1 MKSIDREGEK
11 RERQHATHGHDQLFG
26 DRKTSLPDE
35 NAGRRK
41 VCAPETI
48 DGRTAVH
55 ETEQALHDDTAK
67 DSIEK
72 EESPHHPPPNQFFSN
87 LQRDEPDVV
96 NDSFQLSAPSSKIKK
111 KNRDK
116 PKSKPKK
123 DDERD
128 LATRAKYPTLDTF
141 LTASPVA
148 NETSSK
154 GVFGEGDSPPF
165 RQNEATA
172 TEDEDFIDKASP
184 SILSRNKTARNRV
197 ANKGDWFQCHE
208 ENAGVEDRKR
218 KKTTPGTRKRNQT
231 TKQGKNV
238 SFKGKMPAP
247 KRFSGQDDDL
257 QRAIK
262 LSKEEAERHPMLEF
276 SEQDDD
282 LLQAIEMSKERLKGC
297 QELRHSLTTNSI
309 CWQLNARRPSK

>member
-1 MKSIDREGEK
+1 MTGREKSGSGNTPLTAMTSCLGTEK
-11 RERQHATHGHDQLFG
+11 RRSRT
-26 DRKTSLPDE
+26 KTPARE
-35 NAGRRK
+35 

-55 ETEQALHDDTAK
+55 ETEQALHDDTAENG
-67 DSIEK
+67 IE
-72 EESPHHPPPNQFFSN
+72 EEKSPHHPPPNQFFSN

-111 KNRDK
+111 KNRAK

-141 LTASPVA
+141 LTASPVV

-154 GVFGEGDSPPF
+154 GVFGVGDSPLF
-165 RQNEATA
+165 RHNKATA
-172 TEDEDFIDKASP
+172 TEDEDFIDEASP

-247 KRFSGQDDDL
+247 KRFSDQDDDL
-257 QRAIK
+257 QRAIE
-262 LSKEEAERHPMLEF
+262 LSKEEAERHPMLEPVKTERM
-276 SEQDDD
+276 SRAVSPIDDAFD
-282 LLQAIEMSKERLKGC
+282 VLAAE
-297 QELRHSLTTNSI
+297 
-309 CWQLNARRPSK
+309 RPSSKPSK